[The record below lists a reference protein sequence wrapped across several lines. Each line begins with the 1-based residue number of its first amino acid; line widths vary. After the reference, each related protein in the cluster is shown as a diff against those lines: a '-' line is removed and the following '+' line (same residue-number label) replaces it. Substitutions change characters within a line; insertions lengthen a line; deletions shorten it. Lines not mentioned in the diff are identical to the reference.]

1 MNLKF
6 RVWMPLAAV
15 LIVLLS
21 VATLLLY
28 VLPASKS
35 RLGGYVADRTF
46 ARAAAAANAVAGAAT
61 ADIQRELDL
70 AAETGGGE
78 MLIVDRRGRVV
89 AQAGEDVLSPPEEI
103 LRSAAD
109 GERLN
114 EVIGGQRVAVAPL
127 IRGGNLDGGLV
138 FAPGEAEDVVYQLI
152 VRSGIEAA
160 VVASILGGGLAL
172 FLATLLGRRVERI
185 ALGARAMGSGD
196 LSSRIEPGS
205 SDELGELAGTLNFMA
220 ERLEDSFSRLKE
232 SGATLNAILDNLS
245 EGVLA
250 TDPEGR
256 VVFANSVAQRM
267 LDLRGGKDP
276 SGEMPNPWKDF
287 DLQRAVAGCIKNGR
301 CLEARVR
308 DGETFLHVKLDRLP
322 RFEEGK
328 GGVLVVIRDLS
339 EGRRLEANQQRFLA
353 NAAHELKTPI
363 TTVLG
368 AAELLLTEEE
378 DDPEVRQRFLN
389 HIHGEASRMRRLSET
404 LLRLARTGYD
414 LEEPDLRVLDLDG
427 VARQAAERME
437 PLADSGGLTLR
448 VEGRGGRVRA
458 DHEWLE
464 QALLVV
470 LNNAVQHSER
480 GSEVRV
486 RVEPNTVTIEDDGA
500 GIDEEDL
507 EMVFERF
514 YRGRRDPEKGSGAGG
529 GSFGL
534 GLPICKELV
543 ERMGGSISLHSEE
556 GVGTKVEIELPEV
569 GKSPERSTFEEGRE

>member
-1 MNLKF
+1 
-6 RVWMPLAAV
+6 MPLAAV

-46 ARAAAAANAVAGAAT
+46 ARAAAAANAVSGAAT
-61 ADIQRELDL
+61 AGIQRELDL

-78 MLIVDRRGRVV
+78 MLIVDRRGRIV
-89 AQAGEDVLSPPEEI
+89 ARAGENVISPPEEI
-103 LRSAAD
+103 LQRAAN
-109 GERLN
+109 GERIN
-114 EVIGGQRVAVAPL
+114 EVIGDQRVAVAPL
-127 IRGGNLDGGLV
+127 IREGNLDGGLV
-138 FAPGEAEDVVYQLI
+138 FAPGEAEEVVYDLFL
-152 VRSGIEAA
+152 RSGVEAA
-160 VVASILGGGLAL
+160 AVASVLGGGMAL
-172 FLATLLGRRVERI
+172 LLATLLGRRVERI
-185 ALGARAMGSGD
+185 ALGARAMGGGD

-205 SDELGELAGTLNFMA
+205 DDELGELARTLNIMA
-220 ERLEDSFSRLKE
+220 ERLEDSFFRLKE

-250 TDPEGR
+250 TDAEGR
-256 VVFANSVAQRM
+256 VVFANSVARRM
-267 LDLRGGKDP
+267 LHLGSDEGP

-287 DLQRAVAGCIKNGR
+287 DLQRAVAGCANSGR
-301 CLEARVR
+301 CSEARVR

-328 GGVLVVIRDLS
+328 GGVLLVIRDLS

-363 TTVLG
+363 TSILG
-368 AAELLLTEEE
+368 SAELLLTEED
-378 DDPEVRQRFLN
+378 DDPKVRWRFLN
-389 HIHGEASRMRRLSET
+389 HIHSEAARMQRLSET

-414 LEEPDLRVLDLDG
+414 LQEPDLRILDLDG
-427 VARQAAERME
+427 VARQAGERMD
-437 PLADSGGLTLR
+437 PLAGSAGLTLR
-448 VEGRGGRVRA
+448 VEGRGGRVLA

-480 GSEVRV
+480 GGEVRV
-486 RVEPNTVTIEDDGA
+486 RVETNAVTVEDDGV
-500 GIDEEDL
+500 GIGEEDL
-507 EMVFERF
+507 RMVFERF
-514 YRGRRDPEKGSGAGG
+514 YRGRRDSEKGSGAGG

-543 ERMGGSISLHSEE
+543 ERMGGSISLESEE
-556 GVGTKVEIELPEV
+556 GVGTSVRIRLPKA
-569 GKSPERSTFEEGRE
+569 GKSLEGSTFEEGCE